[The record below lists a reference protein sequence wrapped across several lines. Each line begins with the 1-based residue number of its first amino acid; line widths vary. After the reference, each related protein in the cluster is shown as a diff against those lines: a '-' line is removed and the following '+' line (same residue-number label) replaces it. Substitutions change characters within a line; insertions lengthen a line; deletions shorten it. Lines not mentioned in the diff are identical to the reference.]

1 MARCTVWAKSFHGQG
16 FWTEQRVGSGLSTS
30 ILLAVS
36 PHAWC
41 TDCTPFKLWC
51 SEELFPLVF
60 LSCVFCLFVCFYKN
74 KKVIEEQFFS
84 LKLSSFLVSTKTN
97 YRPYQIPSS
106 LSSSPLLNT
115 HAHPQTHTFV
125 QRILDRKRRNWFSPR
140 ITGTQNPS
148 NNRRAMFT
156 ITLFMAV
163 FFSAECFTK
172 WISCF
177 HSKAFA
183 PSMQAVILMIVG
195 KVTWLIL
202 EGRVLLLGFCVCVWF
217 GLGWAISFVCLEFFR
232 G

>member
-1 MARCTVWAKSFHGQG
+1 MSKIIPWTGILDRTEGRK
-16 FWTEQRVGSGLSTS
+16 WTEPQHPPRCASWLWRCEQ
-30 ILLAVS
+30 L
-36 PHAWC
+36 PHAWATTPAPLPHPPPPQPPTPAWC

-60 LSCVFCLFVCFYKN
+60 LSCVFGLFVCFYKN

-84 LKLSSFLVSTKTN
+84 LRLSSFLISTKTN

-106 LSSSPLLNT
+106 LLSSPLLNT

-156 ITLFMAV
+156 I
-163 FFSAECFTK
+163 
-172 WISCF
+172 
-177 HSKAFA
+177 
-183 PSMQAVILMIVG
+183 IVHG
-195 KVTWLIL
+195 C
-202 EGRVLLLGFCVCVWF
+202 VL
-217 GLGWAISFVCLEFFR
+217 
-232 G
+232 